1 MSHRR
6 LARAAACVL
15 LCIVALGVVG
25 CSGSGQLS
33 VRNATET
40 GDSLTG
46 SFDTAVYAFTDHN
59 QLEIVLIEGPDDAP
73 TQAVHLRMEWRPKAG
88 ATPVDRRSTNT
99 TVRYIVFTGDGAGV
113 YSGAGFLYPNNKPGG
128 DSFRGTLRSTS
139 IRLRDASVTFA
150 DRIGR
155 AKATGSFTA
164 ERDELATKQHLRR
177 LQQQVSAKLGYPLR
191 VAAPSEQP
199 IAANNR

>member
-6 LARAAACVL
+6 LDRAAACVL
-15 LCIVALGVVG
+15 FCIVALGAVG
-25 CSGSGQLS
+25 CSSSGKLS

-40 GDSLTG
+40 GDALTG
-46 SFDTAVYAFTDHN
+46 SFDTAVYAFTNHN
-59 QLEIVLIEGPDDAP
+59 QIEVVLIEGPEDAP

-113 YSGAGFLYPNNKPGG
+113 YSGAGFLYPKNKPGG
-128 DSFRGTLRSTS
+128 GTFRGMLRSTS
-139 IRLRDASVTFA
+139 IRLSDASTTFA

-155 AKATGSFTA
+155 ANATGSFSA
-164 ERDELATKQHLRR
+164 ERDELATKKHLRR

-191 VAAPSEQP
+191 VAAPSEEP
-199 IAANNR
+199 IAANDR